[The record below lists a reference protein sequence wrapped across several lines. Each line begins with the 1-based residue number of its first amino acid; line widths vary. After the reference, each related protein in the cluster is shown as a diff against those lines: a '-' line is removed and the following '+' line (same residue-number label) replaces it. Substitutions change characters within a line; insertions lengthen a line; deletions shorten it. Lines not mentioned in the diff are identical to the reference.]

1 VWKLEKYHAK
11 TGQQQYEVDNRQD
24 VKHPEGAEH
33 PVDKESCQIQPEHA
47 ENVQRTDTPMQVRA
61 FVQREYA
68 GPENK

>member
-1 VWKLEKYHAK
+1 
-11 TGQQQYEVDNRQD
+11 